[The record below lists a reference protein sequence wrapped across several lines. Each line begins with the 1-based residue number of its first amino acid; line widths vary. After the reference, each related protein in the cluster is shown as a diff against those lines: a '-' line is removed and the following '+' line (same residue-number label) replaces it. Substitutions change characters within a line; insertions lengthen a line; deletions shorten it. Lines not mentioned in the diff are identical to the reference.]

1 MTFSADGQWHL
12 DKKVPIALIIMI
24 VLQIAG
30 GVWMASKLDS
40 RVANLEK
47 IDVAHERS
55 IERLTLERDGIRD
68 RLTRLEESQK
78 ASFEILKGLDV
89 KLDRLNRP

>member
-12 DKKVPIALIIMI
+12 DKKVPIALIITI

-40 RVANLEK
+40 RVANLER
-47 IDVAHERS
+47 IDAVHERS
-55 IERLTLERDGIRD
+55 IDRLTLERDGIRD

-78 ASFEILKGLDV
+78 TSLELLKGLDV